1 MTGPT
6 PIPDAAVAVIRAV
19 LEDEG
24 LGDLLY
30 RPERTAQR
38 IARALEM
45 AGWDLPVNPL
55 AITPESGT

>member
-6 PIPDAAVAVIRAV
+6 PIPDAATAVIRAV

-38 IARALEM
+38 VTKALEK
-45 AGWDLPVNPL
+45 AGWDLRVIPPT
-55 AITPESGT
+55 ITPENGT